1 MTAIVMCVCVC
12 VFSNSPVKNFTTKL
26 LFYLQTYYRTYY
38 RLTTSLLQIY
48 DRFTTDLL
56 HQLTGL
62 LQTLGSMLLMGASKI
77 LHLLIIFKSIIF
89 LVCSLF
95 YRVLLEQASLLRQN
109 ILKKLL
115 TRVPIEINCF
125 L

>member
-95 YRVLLEQASLLRQN
+95 YRVLLQTQY
-109 ILKKLL
+109 I
-115 TRVPIEINCF
+115 
-125 L
+125 